1 MIRVEDVTDPKPKSR
16 GIQDLA
22 VGRVDLFRLNPRDL
36 RIEPHW
42 NSRACDFD
50 PDDAED
56 IALAKSIAEV
66 GVKQALTVV
75 MKGGVPTIT
84 DGHRR
89 LRAALYAMDT
99 MGAEIVSV
107 PVQTEPKHA
116 SEADRIL
123 SQIVRNSGKPFE
135 PIEKANVFA
144 KLLDL
149 GWDEGIIAA
158 KAGLTRQRVNDLL
171 MLRSGPR
178 EVVAMVEAGTI
189 SAGLALETIKAAKGN
204 GAAAA
209 ETLTKAVSTAKAEGK
224 TRATAKHVERKAP
237 DLTRHPAWKAG
248 MRRAVE
254 IVLSSYEA
262 GEVGTDVAPLVK
274 RIEAEIGR

>member
-1 MIRVEDVTDPKPKSR
+1 MIRVEDVTEPKPMKR

-36 RIEPHW
+36 RIEEGW

-89 LRAALYAMDT
+89 LRATLYAMDT
-99 MGAEIVSV
+99 LGAEIVSV

-135 PIEKANVFA
+135 PLEKANVFA

-149 GWDEGIIAA
+149 GWDEGTIAA
-158 KAGLTRQRVNDLL
+158 KAGLTRQRVVDLL
-171 MLRSGPR
+171 TLRSGPR
-178 EVVAMVEAGTI
+178 EVVAMVEAGAI
-189 SAGLALETIKAAKGN
+189 SAGFALDTIKAAKGN
-204 GAAAA
+204 ATAAT
-209 ETLTKAVSTAKAEGK
+209 ETLVKAVSTAKAEGK

-237 DLTRHPAWKAG
+237 DLTRHPAWKAALRHAVDVLGSKG
-248 MRRAVE
+248 MADAVA
-254 IVLSSYEA
+254 VLEA
-262 GEVGTDVAPLVK
+262 EVG
-274 RIEAEIGR
+274 